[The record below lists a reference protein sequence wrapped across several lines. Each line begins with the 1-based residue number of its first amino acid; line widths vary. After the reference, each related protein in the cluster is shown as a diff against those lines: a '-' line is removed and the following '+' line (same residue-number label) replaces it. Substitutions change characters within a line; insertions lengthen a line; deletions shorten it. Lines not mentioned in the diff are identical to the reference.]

1 MALTTAGKNFV
12 AQKAFVDETI
22 YIGLHVDSSGSAG
35 AELSGNGYA
44 RKSWGSSEKTLNS
57 TTSTITNS
65 SDLILFT
72 ATTASAQDAQHMVI
86 YDAAS
91 GGNALT
97 TARAFTTNIAAPAN
111 GQALVVR
118 ATQLSIDF

>member
-1 MALTTAGKNFV
+1 M
-12 AQKAFVDETI
+12 AQKAFVDETV

-35 AELSGNGYA
+35 AELAGNGYA

-57 TTSTITNS
+57 TTSTISNS
-65 SDLILFT
+65 ADLILFT
-72 ATTASAQDAQHMVI
+72 ATTASAQDANYMVI

-97 TARAFTTNIAAPAN
+97 NAQAFGTNIAAPAN

-118 ATQLSIDF
+118 SGELTVDL